1 MADAPAP
8 SVPSIR
14 GCGVG
19 LCRQASQVVCGVGL
33 RCGLAQA
40 LHPGLTG
47 GVAVSHAWRDRYV
60 RLLTLSSRIASELLI
75 TFAPKQDLS

>member
-40 LHPGLTG
+40 VCEQRLPVSLSVTR
-47 GVAVSHAWRDRYV
+47 GVTA
-60 RLLTLSSRIASELLI
+60 
-75 TFAPKQDLS
+75 TFDS